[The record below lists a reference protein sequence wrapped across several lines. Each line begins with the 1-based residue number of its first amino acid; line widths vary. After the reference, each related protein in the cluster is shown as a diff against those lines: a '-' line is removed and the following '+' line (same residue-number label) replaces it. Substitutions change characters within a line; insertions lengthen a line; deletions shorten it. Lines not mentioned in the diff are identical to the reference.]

1 MDTTHNDSTAIQ
13 GLVGRGA
20 RFVLLK
26 LPGKHTSRCDR
37 RADCACWKTP
47 ARTGYHLRRS
57 PSVAAVLSWQGKGGN
72 LGVLP
77 SSLNSVVLDIDH
89 GDPAPLLEA
98 CLWLPE
104 YVTDYKTRRGAHLWL
119 GRDRAVSSP
128 KWEGYGASGDVL
140 DGRRYAVLHGAAD
153 DELGE
158 AFAGRPRRTL
168 RRQDPFKGLQLDL
181 FKSLLSP
188 RPPQGD
194 GPPSGTPLQ
203 AVGEHKGR
211 NVTLRD
217 HTRRAARP
225 VVDVAATWQEAL
237 DFTRQVAHDANDRF
251 PVPLA
256 AAEVEAVALSCARY
270 LWRNKGFA
278 APHNQARRGR
288 KSGRVRLDATR
299 DRDANIRRDYAQGL
313 AKTEIAARH
322 GVSEGAVRNVLKRT
336 QQTVIGG

>member
-1 MDTTHNDSTAIQ
+1 M
-13 GLVGRGA
+13 GRGA

-37 RADCACWKTP
+37 KADCACWKTP
-47 ARTGYHLRRS
+47 AHTGYHLRRS

-77 SSLNSVVLDIDH
+77 SSLNSVVLDVDH

-140 DGRRYAVLHGAAD
+140 DGRRYAVLHGAAA

-181 FKSLLSP
+181 FKSMPSP
-188 RPPQGD
+188 RPPRGD
-194 GPPSGTPLQ
+194 GPPSDTPLQ

-217 HTRRAARP
+217 H
-225 VVDVAATWQEAL
+225 
-237 DFTRQVAHDANDRF
+237 TRQVAHDANDRF

-288 KSGRVRLDATR
+288 KSGKVRRKDTA
-299 DRDANIRRDYAQGL
+299 DRDGRIRVYHRAGVSQ
-313 AKTEIAARH
+313 TEIAKRT
-322 GVSEGAVRNVLKRT
+322 GINQSTVSRVLRRT